1 MSSPAVATF
10 LGADWQTLADAVGLG
25 GIYALM
31 AVGIGLVF
39 GVLRLVNFAYGQLI
53 MAGAY
58 ALAFAFERGW
68 PVWSGILL
76 CFAVV
81 LVLSVAMDRIVFR
94 PLRTHSPAV
103 MLVATFAVAFLLQ
116 SIALLWFGPLG
127 KVAASLASLNQP
139 VTISGVDIRKIS
151 IVTTAVAI
159 GCLLALVLLLG
170 RTTVGL
176 QMRASALD
184 FRTARLLG
192 VRANRV
198 IGSAVVLSGLLAAT
212 VAVMMTVQTPLVTP
226 DFALRD
232 TILVLAGVVL
242 GGMNRLVPA
251 TLGGFAIGFASGFLG
266 GALPTDQSQYLPSFL
281 FAAVILVLL
290 FRPGGLFTRTGT
302 QAVERV

>member
-1 MSSPAVATF
+1 VILVGTV
-10 LGADWQTLADAVGLG
+10 LGADWQTVADAFGLG

-39 GVLRLVNFAYGQLI
+39 GVLRLVNFAYGQLV

-58 ALAFAFERGW
+58 ALAFAYERGW
-68 PVWSGILL
+68 AVWVGILL
-76 CFAVV
+76 CFGVVV
-81 LVLSVAMDRIVFR
+81 LLSVAMDWVVFR
-94 PLRTHSPAV
+94 PLRSQSPAV

-116 SIALLWFGPLG
+116 SVALLWFKPLG
-127 KVAASLASLNQP
+127 KIAASLSSLNQP
-139 VTISGVDIRKIS
+139 WTISGVDIRKIS
-151 IVTTAVAI
+151 VVA
-159 GCLLALVLLLG
+159 ALVAAACLVGLVVLLG
-170 RTTVGL
+170 RPSVGL
-176 QMRASALD
+176 HMRAAALD
-184 FRTARLLG
+184 FRTARLIG

-198 IGSAVVLSGLLAAT
+198 ISSAVLISGVLAAT
-212 VAVMMTVQTPLVTP
+212 VAVLMTVQTPLVTP

-242 GGMNRLVPA
+242 GGMNRLISA

-290 FRPGGLFTRTGT
+290 IRPAGLFTRSSQ

>member
-1 MSSPAVATF
+1 MSVAV
-10 LGADWQTLADAVGLG
+10 LGITWQTLADAVGLG

-39 GVLRLVNFAYGQLI
+39 GVLRLVNFAYGQLV

-58 ALAFAFERGW
+58 ALAFASERGW
-68 PVWSGILL
+68 PVYVGIVL

-81 LVLSVAMDRIVFR
+81 LALSLLMDRIVFR
-94 PLRTHSPAV
+94 PLRGQSPAV

-127 KVAASLASLNQP
+127 KIAASLASLNRP
-139 VTISGVDIRKIS
+139 VTISGVDIRKIA
-151 IVTTAVAI
+151 IVTTVLAV

-170 RTTVGL
+170 RTRVGL
-176 QMRASALD
+176 HMRAAAMD
-184 FRTARLLG
+184 FRTAELLG
-192 VRANRV
+192 VRAGRV
-198 IGSAVVLSGLLAAT
+198 IGAAVLISGLLAGV
-212 VAVMMTVQTPLVTP
+212 VAVMLTVQTPLVTP

-251 TLGGFAIGFASGFLG
+251 TLGGFAIGFASGLLG

-290 FRPGGLFTRTGT
+290 IRPGGLFTREGQ

>member
-1 MSSPAVATF
+1 MSSTTVATV

-25 GIYALM
+25 GLYALM

-39 GVLRLVNFAYGQLI
+39 GVLRLVNFAYGQLV

-58 ALAFAFERGW
+58 SLAFAFERGW
-68 PVWSGILL
+68 PVWVGILL

-81 LVLSVAMDRIVFR
+81 LVLSIAMDRLVFR

-116 SIALLWFGPLG
+116 AIALLWFGPLG
-127 KVAASLASLNQP
+127 KIAASLASLNQP
-139 VTISGVDIRKIS
+139 LTISGVDIRKIS
-151 IVTTAVAI
+151 IVTTAVAA
-159 GCLLALVLLLG
+159 GCLLALVVLLA
-170 RTTVGL
+170 RTSVGL
-176 QMRASALD
+176 HMRAAAMD

-198 IGSAVVLSGLLAAT
+198 IGSAVVISGLLAAT

-242 GGMNRLVPA
+242 GGMNRLVSA

-290 FRPGGLFTRTGT
+290 FRPGGLFTRSG
-302 QAVERV
+302 QRAVERA

>member
-1 MSSPAVATF
+1 MLVATL
-10 LGADWQTLADAVGLG
+10 LGADWQTLADAFGLG

-39 GVLRLVNFAYGQLI
+39 GVLRLVNFAYGQLV

-58 ALAFAFERGW
+58 SLAFAYEREW
-68 PVWSGILL
+68 PVWVGILL
-76 CFAVV
+76 CFGVVVV
-81 LVLSVAMDRIVFR
+81 LAVAMDWIVFR
-94 PLRTHSPAV
+94 PLRSHSPAV

-127 KVAASLASLNQP
+127 KIAASLSTLNQP
-139 VTISGVDIRKIS
+139 WTISGVDIRKIS
-151 IVTTAVAI
+151 LVATAIAA
-159 GCLLALVLLLG
+159 GCLVVLVVLLG
-170 RTTVGL
+170 RTSIGL
-176 QMRASALD
+176 HMRAAALD

-198 IGSAVVLSGLLAAT
+198 IGSAVLISGLLAAT

-242 GGMNRLVPA
+242 GGMNRLVSA

-266 GALPTDQSQYLPSFL
+266 GALPTDQSQYLPTFL

-290 FRPGGLFTRTGT
+290 IRPAGLFTRSGQ

>member
-1 MSSPAVATF
+1 VILVGTV
-10 LGADWQTLADAVGLG
+10 LGADWQTVADAFGLG

-39 GVLRLVNFAYGQLI
+39 GVLRLVNFAYGQLV

-58 ALAFAFERGW
+58 ALAFAYERGW
-68 PVWSGILL
+68 AVWVGILL
-76 CFAVV
+76 CFGVVV
-81 LVLSVAMDRIVFR
+81 LLSVAMDWVVFR
-94 PLRTHSPAV
+94 PLRSQSPAV

-116 SIALLWFGPLG
+116 SVALLWFKPLG
-127 KVAASLASLNQP
+127 KIAASLSSLNQP
-139 VTISGVDIRKIS
+139 WTISGVDIRKIS
-151 IVTTAVAI
+151 VVATLVAVA
-159 GCLLALVLLLG
+159 CLVGLVVLLG
-170 RTTVGL
+170 RTSVGL
-176 QMRASALD
+176 HMRAAALD
-184 FRTARLLG
+184 FRTARLIG

-198 IGSAVVLSGLLAAT
+198 ISSAVLISGVLAAT
-212 VAVMMTVQTPLVTP
+212 VAVLMTVQTPLVTP

-242 GGMNRLVPA
+242 GGMNRLISA

-290 FRPGGLFTRTGT
+290 IRPAGLFTRSSQ